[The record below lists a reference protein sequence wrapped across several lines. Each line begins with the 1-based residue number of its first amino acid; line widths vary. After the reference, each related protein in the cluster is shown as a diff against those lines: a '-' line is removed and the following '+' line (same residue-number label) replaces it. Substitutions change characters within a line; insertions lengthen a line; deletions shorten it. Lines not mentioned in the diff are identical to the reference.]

1 MNILTKQSSG
11 THIARVYSDELV
23 YTRYS
28 ASCTE
33 SDAGAARHVIR
44 KFYGEKHVERLEEV
58 PDPEATKIAVAIF
71 KKSRTMHH
79 IPPKIWRF

>member
-1 MNILTKQSSG
+1 MIILTKQSSG
-11 THIARVYSDELV
+11 THIARVYTEELV
-23 YTRYS
+23 YTRYT

-58 PDPEATKIAVAIF
+58 PDPEAFKIAMTIF
-71 KKSRTMHH
+71 KNSRKMHH